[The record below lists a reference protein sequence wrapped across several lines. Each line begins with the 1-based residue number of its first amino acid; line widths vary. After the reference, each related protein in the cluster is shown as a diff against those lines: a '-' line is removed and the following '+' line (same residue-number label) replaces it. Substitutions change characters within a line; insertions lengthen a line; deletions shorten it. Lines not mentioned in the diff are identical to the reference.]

1 MVDSVVRS
9 AFHQRILKSEHD
21 CSDTVVLDELGLKNG
36 LVRADIAVLN
46 GKLVGYEIKTNSDT
60 LMRLPHQIE
69 AYNEVFDNVY
79 VITGD
84 KHLENVLLSV
94 PKWWG
99 VYLVTETEDGIYD
112 FKRCRKAKK
121 NRGKDTMGLAQL
133 LWKDEVIDILTS
145 YLNYTVRSKATKE
158 QLYDVLSNECSSAKL
173 STYVLQY
180 LKSRQ
185 TWRIGQSAL
194 S

>member
-21 CSDTVVLDELGLKNG
+21 SSDTVVVDELGLKNG

-60 LMRLPHQIE
+60 LIRLPHQIQ

-94 PKWWG
+94 PEWWG
-99 VYLVTETEDGIYD
+99 IYLVTETEDGLYD

-121 NRGKDTMGLAQL
+121 NREKDTMGLAQL

-173 STYVLQY
+173 STFVLQY

-185 TWRIGQSAL
+185 TWRINQSAL

>member
-1 MVDSVVRS
+1 MIDSIVRS

-21 CSDTVVLDELGLKNG
+21 SSDTVVVDELGLKNG
-36 LVRADIAVLN
+36 SVRADIAVLN
-46 GKLVGYEIKTNSDT
+46 GKLIGYEIKTNNDT
-60 LMRLPHQIE
+60 LIRLPHQIQ

-84 KHLENVLLSV
+84 KHLEKVLVSI
-94 PKWWG
+94 PEWWG
-99 VYLVTETEDGIYD
+99 VYLVTETTDGLYD

-121 NRGKDTMGLAQL
+121 NPEKDTMGLAQL

-145 YLNYTVRSKATKE
+145 YLNHSVRSKATKE
-158 QLYDVLSNECSSAKL
+158 QLYNLLSNECSPAKL
-173 STYVLQY
+173 TNFVLQY

-185 TWRIGQSAL
+185 TWRISHSAL